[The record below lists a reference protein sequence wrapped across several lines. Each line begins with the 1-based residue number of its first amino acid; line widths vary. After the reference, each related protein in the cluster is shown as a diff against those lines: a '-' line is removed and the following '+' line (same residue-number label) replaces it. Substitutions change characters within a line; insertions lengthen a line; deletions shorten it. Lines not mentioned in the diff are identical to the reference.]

1 MGMQNNTEISEFQEL
16 DGTMG
21 SLLASYDHLMVNLR
35 DPRSDSWPLMSSIW
49 PTTFICIAYVY
60 IVKVA
65 GPNFMKN
72 REPYNIKGIMIA
84 YNLFQTL
91 FSAWMCYV
99 SWTYFGFY
107 PGSRKYSWHCEPV
120 DYSDNPDSLR
130 ILSLAWWYFFSKFVD
145 LLDTLF
151 FVARKKYSHV
161 SALHV
166 IHHSTLPWLSWWGP
180 KFVGGGQAAFG
191 PFLNSGIHTLM
202 YFYYLCAALGPWMQP
217 YLWWKKYLTTLQLVQ
232 FVMVFFHAMQPI
244 FFQCDFPLAASLM
257 FCGTGL
263 QYFILFSAFYKKTG
277 SQSQPLQ
284 MVRPSRRMGQRR
296 QCRCQKKKKRK
307 SFLTRR
313 ISSRTW
319 AGQLIRYGGTLSRW
333 LS

>member
-1 MGMQNNTEISEFQEL
+1 MGMQNRTEEL
-16 DGTMG
+16 DGAMG

-49 PTTFICIAYVY
+49 PTTLICIAYVY

-107 PGSRKYSWHCEPV
+107 PGSSKYSWHCEPV
-120 DYSDNPDSLR
+120 DYSDSTDSLR

-145 LLDTLF
+145 LLDTFF

-202 YFYYLCAALGPWMQP
+202 YFYYLCAAIGPWMQP

-232 FVMVFFHAMQPI
+232 FVMVFFHAMQPL
-244 FFQCDFPLAASLM
+244 FFQCDFPLAASLCSVELDCNTS
-257 FCGTGL
+257 FFSVPSTKRLTGN
-263 QYFILFSAFYKKTG
+263 
-277 SQSQPLQ
+277 QSQPPKMAKFRQ
-284 MVRPSRRMGQRR
+284 SRRTTQ
-296 QCRCQKKKKRK
+296 RK
-307 SFLTRR
+307 SWNTKIQKRR
-313 ISSRTW
+313 N
-319 AGQLIRYGGTLSRW
+319 
-333 LS
+333 